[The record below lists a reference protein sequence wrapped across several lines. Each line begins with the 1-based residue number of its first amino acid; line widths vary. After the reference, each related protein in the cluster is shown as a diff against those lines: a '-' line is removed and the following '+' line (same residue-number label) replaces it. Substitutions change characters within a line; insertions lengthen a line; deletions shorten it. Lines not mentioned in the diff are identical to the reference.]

1 MLKKQHILTQ
11 SQPRVMIAAKPKS
24 FDPFNS
30 KLKSSSSVFTRGGTT
45 ASAVAYNGGRDK
57 HDLKGIKRKSSK
69 KQKNNYRVNN
79 VNMVGH
85 GVKSANQFH
94 ASQSSNNTYGAIA
107 NKISITKT
115 RKIGGSIDR

>member
-1 MLKKQHILTQ
+1 
-11 SQPRVMIAAKPKS
+11 MIAAKPKS

-30 KLKSSSSVFTRGGTT
+30 KLKSSSSVFTRGVTT

-85 GVKSANQFH
+85 GVKSAN
-94 ASQSSNNTYGAIA
+94 
-107 NKISITKT
+107 
-115 RKIGGSIDR
+115 